1 MIHPMPSMSVS
12 VRAETLEAARAE
24 AAAAGLTLS
33 AWVDR
38 TLAEA
43 VWTRRFARQ
52 QERNAALGVTS
63 ESLTGEFARL
73 EDLRRRAAG

>member
-1 MIHPMPSMSVS
+1 MPSMSVS

-38 TLAEA
+38 TLSEA

-52 QERNAALGVTS
+52 QERNAALGITA
-63 ESLTGEFARL
+63 EYLGDEFVHL
-73 EDLRRRAAG
+73 EALRRRAAG

>member
-1 MIHPMPSMSVS
+1 MPSMSVS

-33 AWVDR
+33 AWVER
-38 TLAEA
+38 TLSEA

-63 ESLTGEFARL
+63 DYLSADFARL
-73 EDLRRRAAG
+73 EELRRRATG

>member
-1 MIHPMPSMSVS
+1 MPSMSVS
-12 VRAETLEAARAE
+12 VRAETLEAARAA

-38 TLAEA
+38 TLSEA

-63 ESLTGEFARL
+63 EYLAGEFARI
-73 EDLRRRAAG
+73 EELRRRAAG

>member
-1 MIHPMPSMSVS
+1 MPSMSVS

-43 VWTRRFARQ
+43 VWTRRFAHQ
-52 QERNAALGVTS
+52 QERNAALGITT
-63 ESLTGEFARL
+63 EYLNGEFARL
-73 EDLRRRAAG
+73 EELRRRAAG